1 VTKLNILLPLYN
13 DWRSCNYLIK
23 KINDQLSQRK
33 RYADILIL
41 NDAST
46 QKTNINKKGIKNIGK
61 IKVLTSNKNLGSQ
74 KIITLGLNFVKKE
87 KNKINIIMDSDGE
100 DDVLS
105 LNNLIDICL
114 QNSNYIAVAARVKRR
129 ENLIFRILY
138 KSHLILTFLL
148 TLKWISFGN
157 YSCFYSKQI
166 SNILKNNESW
176 LAFSSSVAKNCKLI
190 KLDTDRQKRFFG
202 KSKLSF
208 YGLFNHAFRIL
219 AVFQKRVFLIS
230 SFYVFLLIIIYQL
243 TYTSL
248 FLGICFFILIINFLI
263 ILTKNKTLK
272 DINNIYFKE
281 IKSN

>member
-23 KINDQLSQRK
+23 KINDQLCKRK

-46 QKTNINKKGIKNIGK
+46 QKTTVNKKGIKNIRR

-100 DDVLS
+100 DDVLQ
-105 LNNLIDICL
+105 LNNLIDICSK
-114 QNSNYIAVAARVKRR
+114 NPNFIAVASRVKRR
-129 ENLIFRILY
+129 ENKIFKILY

-148 TLKWISFGN
+148 TFKWISFGN
-157 YSCFYSKQI
+157 YSCFYTKQI
-166 SNILKNNESW
+166 NKIIKNNDSW
-176 LAFSSSVAKNCKLI
+176 LAFSSSVAKNCEII
-190 KLDTDRQKRFFG
+190 KLDSDRQKRLFG

-208 YGLFNHAFRIL
+208 FGLFNHAFRIL

-230 SFYVFLLIIIYQL
+230 LLYIFLLNIIFQFNVNL
-243 TYTSL
+243 L
-248 FLGICFFILIINFLI
+248 FFYLYFLILLINFLI
-263 ILTKNKTLK
+263 FIAKKKNLAG
-272 DINNIYFKE
+272 INDIYFKK